1 MGKVPNIFD
10 IENKVI
16 VITGGAG
23 ILGSRIARGMAQFG
37 ARIVLCDIKNA
48 PSVAEK
54 MRAEN
59 LDVEGYYID
68 VLDPDKIRECHEKIM
83 RTYGKVDV
91 LINAAGGNIKE
102 ATVSENRSFFE
113 IPLNALEKVVSL
125 NLFGGAILP
134 SQVFGKSMV
143 GNPQGGSIIN
153 ISSMNAFRPLTR
165 IAGYSAA
172 KAAVSNF
179 TQWLA
184 VHFAREYNKNLRV
197 NAIAPGFFL
206 TTQNKYLLLDESGNL
221 TPRGESIIAHTP
233 MGRFGDPDEL
243 IGVCVW
249 LSSEASKFV
258 TGIVIPIDG
267 GFNAYSGV

>member
-1 MGKVPNIFD
+1 MRKVPNIFD

-37 ARIVLCDIKNA
+37 ARVALCDIKDA
-48 PSVAEK
+48 SSVAK
-54 MRAEN
+54 TMKAEN

-68 VLDPDKIRECHEKIM
+68 VLNPDKIRDCHEKIM

-102 ATVSENRSFFE
+102 ATVSEDRSFFE

-143 GNPQGGSIIN
+143 SNPQGGSIIN

-184 VHFAREYNKNLRV
+184 VHFAREYNRNLRV

-221 TPRGESIIAHTP
+221 TPRGESIITHTP

-258 TGIVIPIDG
+258 TGVVLPVDG

>member
-1 MGKVPNIFD
+1 
-10 IENKVI
+10 
-16 VITGGAG
+16 
-23 ILGSRIARGMAQFG
+23 
-37 ARIVLCDIKNA
+37 
-48 PSVAEK
+48 
-54 MRAEN
+54 
-59 LDVEGYYID
+59 
-68 VLDPDKIRECHEKIM
+68 
-83 RTYGKVDV
+83 
-91 LINAAGGNIKE
+91 
-102 ATVSENRSFFE
+102 
-113 IPLNALEKVVSL
+113 
-125 NLFGGAILP
+125 
-134 SQVFGKSMV
+134 MV

-249 LSSEASKFV
+249 LSSKASKFV

>member
-1 MGKVPNIFD
+1 MRKAPNIFD
-10 IENKVI
+10 IENKVV

-37 ARIVLCDIKNA
+37 ARIALCDIKNA
-48 PSVAEK
+48 SSVAEK

-68 VLDPDKIRECHEKIM
+68 VLDSDKIRECHEKIM

-249 LSSEASKFV
+249 LSSKASKFV